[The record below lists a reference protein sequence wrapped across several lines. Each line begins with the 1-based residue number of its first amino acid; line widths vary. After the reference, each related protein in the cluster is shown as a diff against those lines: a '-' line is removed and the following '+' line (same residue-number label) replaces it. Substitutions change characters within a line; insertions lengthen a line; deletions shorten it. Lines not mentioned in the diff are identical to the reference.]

1 MPPSIHASDLIRLVA
16 DGAQLVEV
24 LPQAEYF
31 EEHLPRAMNLPL
43 KTLTAAVAEERLDR
57 RRAVIVY
64 CWDAL

>member
-1 MPPSIHASDLIRLVA
+1 MASSVDASDLIRLVA

-24 LPQAEYF
+24 LPQPEYL
-31 EEHLPRAMNLPL
+31 EEHLPGAMNLPL
-43 KTLTAAVAEERLDR
+43 KTLTATLARERLDP